1 MIYSVKTIRLI
12 ALISFLLAG
21 LFIAGNAFAEEPA
34 KKNPLRIWEGQNK
47 SYIQGTFSAQLAY
60 FPQSSS
66 WFGESQANLGSN
78 SKDWWEAV
86 VKPGVEGSYFS
97 DEFGEAYGRFNAVQA
112 NTQKTDAGGSN
123 NGRGDNSKIRVE
135 DAVAG
140 WRSGNLFSSLGKDFL
155 DLSFGR
161 QSYTAGNGFLF
172 LNESGNGNRRGGFWI
187 GERHAAQYMGLAH
200 LKTGELSA
208 DFLYFRADDTPNTN
222 TKVGGATLDYSF
234 TRKKD
239 KKDDK
244 FAGIG
249 GGAYYVKS
257 KINDRDKM
265 SVYNI
270 RGEINPFDAFGVVPV
285 LSPFKLEGEYVY
297 EDADSGFDN
306 GNGWYVSGSYT
317 FEKVPWK
324 PGLLYRYSR
333 FDENY
338 DPLFYGFNDW
348 GYWYQGEILGEYV
361 LENSNL
367 KSHTVRLTVNPTDTI
382 TAHLFYYNFKLVDA
396 NDYGVSSKDY
406 ADEVDLTIDWNP
418 NDHLSFSL
426 VAAWATPDDAAK
438 ESTGGNDDWWY
449 GMLWSKITF

>member
-1 MIYSVKTIRLI
+1 MIHSCKPHNLVAIICLSMLI
-12 ALISFLLAG
+12 VCT
-21 LFIAGNAFAEEPA
+21 AGNVWAEDSDA
-34 KKNPLRIWEGQNK
+34 KNPLRIWEGKNK
-47 SYIQGTFSAQLAY
+47 SYIQGTFNAQLAY
-60 FPQSSS
+60 FTQSNS
-66 WFGESQANLGSN
+66 WFGKSQANLGDS
-78 SKDWWEAV
+78 SKDWWEAAI
-86 VKPGVEGSYFS
+86 KPGVEGSYFF

-112 NTQKTDAGGSN
+112 NTQNTDAAASN
-123 NGRGDNSKIRVE
+123 NGQGNNSKIRVE

-187 GERHAAQYMGLAH
+187 GERHAAQYMGLAR
-200 LKTGELSA
+200 LKTGEFSA
-208 DFLYFRADDTPNTN
+208 DLLYFRADDSPDSD

-234 TRKKD
+234 TRKKGKQED
-239 KKDDK
+239 KVAKL
-244 FAGIG
+244 G
-249 GGAYYVKS
+249 GGAYYLTS
-257 KINDRDKM
+257 DIDARDQM

-270 RGEINPFDAFGVVPV
+270 RGEINPFDAFGVVPA

-317 FEKVPWK
+317 FENVPWK
-324 PGLLYRYSR
+324 PGLLYRYAR

-338 DPLFYGFNDW
+338 DPLFYGFSDW

-367 KSHTVRLTVNPTDTI
+367 KSHTVRATLKPTDTI
-382 TAHLFYYNFKLVDA
+382 TAHLYYYNFKLVDA
-396 NDYGVSSKDY
+396 GDFGVDSKDY
-406 ADEVDLTIDWNP
+406 ADEVDLTIDWSP
-418 NDHLSFSL
+418 NDRLSFSL
-426 VAAWATPDDAAK
+426 VGAWATPDDAAK

-449 GMLWSKITF
+449 GMLWSKISF